1 VPYARAYLDAI
12 DDDDADR
19 EDIRAASDWLVLC
32 YDAELPDPWQPEEV
46 LGSLR
51 LAERW
56 SRGAEMYER
65 ILREVHLWER
75 SRRSVLWPTGTR
87 H

>member
-19 EDIRAASDWLVLC
+19 EDIRVASDWLVLC

-51 LAERW
+51 LAERLGLPQVRLCPE
-56 SRGAEMYER
+56 SSFLDTSGRK
-65 ILREVHLWER
+65 
-75 SRRSVLWPTGTR
+75 
-87 H
+87 